1 MKKPEHSV
9 LCVDDDKD
17 TCLLVEYMFKQNNYK
32 VVSCMTADEG
42 LAEAEKGGYS
52 AIILDNWFAESS
64 GVEICRKIRVFDSLT
79 PIIFFS
85 GEARPKEKQKA
96 IDAGANEYL
105 VKPNDLEKLTQTVI
119 DLIEKQ

>member
-1 MKKPEHSV
+1 M
-9 LCVDDDKD
+9 CVDDDKD